1 MRKACPYCKLMM
13 VPVYRFSKNKIEYLL
28 KCDNCHYEEKPCMET
43 IYVGCASDNASKLVK
58 AIIGVTNASK

>member
-1 MRKACPYCKLMM
+1 M

-43 IYVGCASDNASKLVK
+43 IYLGCASDNASKLVK